1 MRPVYPSRRP
11 QRQAHRRG
19 GQGSRGA
26 GGRGNVLDSNG
37 PAGRLRGTAAQ
48 LQEKYRSLA
57 TDAQT
62 HGDRVQAEAFLQY
75 AEHYRRLLN
84 DGGRES
90 AREGRQSN
98 GRGDGRANEERGEE
112 RREERREERQE
123 ERQEERRA
131 RSRRLA
137 GSDSGESELDERGG
151 EDLDDLGGALGGE
164 VGGEA
169 AVPARRR
176 GASSREGSA
185 REGAGREGS
194 GRGAS
199 GRRGAERRSPRRTG
213 GAGAESDAELKKM
226 LGGEG
231 GNGAAKPRRRSSKAS
246 DSE

>member
-1 MRPVYPSRRP
+1 MAWATPVSVSGVLGTEHWKRVTVSRVLETGTVSGVLGAGLEREFLKREVQEGSMRPVYPSRRP

-98 GRGDGRANEERGEE
+98 GRANEERGEE
-112 RREERREERQE
+112 RREERSENAA
-123 ERQEERRA
+123 RRA
-131 RSRRLA
+131 
-137 GSDSGESELDERGG
+137 
-151 EDLDDLGGALGGE
+151 
-164 VGGEA
+164 
-169 AVPARRR
+169 
-176 GASSREGSA
+176 
-185 REGAGREGS
+185 
-194 GRGAS
+194 
-199 GRRGAERRSPRRTG
+199 
-213 GAGAESDAELKKM
+213 K
-226 LGGEG
+226 
-231 GNGAAKPRRRSSKAS
+231 
-246 DSE
+246 

>member
-112 RREERREERQE
+112 RREERSETRREERSEERQE
-123 ERQEERRA
+123 ERREERRA

-137 GSDSGESELDERGG
+137 SSDSGESELDESAG

-185 REGAGREGS
+185 
-194 GRGAS
+194 RGAS